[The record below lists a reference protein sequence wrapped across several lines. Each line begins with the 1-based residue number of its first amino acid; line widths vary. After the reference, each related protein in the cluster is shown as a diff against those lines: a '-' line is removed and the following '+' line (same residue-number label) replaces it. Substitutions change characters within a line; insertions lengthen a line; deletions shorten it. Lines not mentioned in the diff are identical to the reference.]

1 MDGKHR
7 HKRRILADAPQ
18 YPEVLPIVREAIK
31 WRYEYLPFL
40 YGSSTLSQNADG
52 TSNSLMWDSHI
63 NANPTN
69 AWLGWGGFATD
80 PVLFSPE
87 ILDGFDS
94 WLGAGQMLSTP
105 ALFEGMLSREVYF
118 PKSLPEDG
126 SLYFDLYAPYKT
138 YVAGSR
144 ATVSTPL
151 EHMGLFARERAV
163 IPIGKPQATV
173 TQTSG
178 PARTTGD
185 GVDVVLESEGGVVG
199 LDDWR
204 GVQIFPGQSGT
215 YSGSW
220 IEDDGISAEPARSVI
235 EVIYLAGKEEV
246 EVTATFLE
254 KEFKPLWGRTV
265 HVLLPF
271 GDRRKVKGAEET
283 TGRDRAAWVIQ
294 VS

>member
-69 AWLGWGGFATD
+69 AWLGWGDFATD

-118 PKSLPEDG
+118 PKSSPEDG

-163 IPIGKPQATV
+163 IDLHCREGRGGSDGDVLGERVQAALGEDSTCAV
-173 TQTSG
+173 AVWGQEEG
-178 PARTTGD
+178 EGCGGD
-185 GVDVVLESEGGVVG
+185 
-199 LDDWR
+199 
-204 GVQIFPGQSGT
+204 
-215 YSGSW
+215 Y
-220 IEDDGISAEPARSVI
+220 
-235 EVIYLAGKEEV
+235 
-246 EVTATFLE
+246 
-254 KEFKPLWGRTV
+254 
-265 HVLLPF
+265 
-271 GDRRKVKGAEET
+271 
-283 TGRDRAAWVIQ
+283 RA
-294 VS
+294 